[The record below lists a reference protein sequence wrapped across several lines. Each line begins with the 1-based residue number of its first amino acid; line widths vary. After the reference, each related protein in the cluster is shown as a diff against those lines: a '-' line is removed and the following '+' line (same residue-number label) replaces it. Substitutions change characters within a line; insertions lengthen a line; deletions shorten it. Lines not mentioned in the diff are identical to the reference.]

1 MLSGLTVLDLTR
13 HLPGPYATQVMA
25 DLGARVVKVEAPP
38 HGDPTRHLPPHGPD
52 GVATF
57 FRALNQGKESLGLDL
72 KHPRGP
78 GLLLD
83 LAAKVDVLVEGFRPG
98 VLERLG
104 VGPAACQARN
114 PGLVWCSLSGHGQD
128 GPARDRAGHDLTYQA
143 YSGALWL
150 NAAAGGLPVVPG
162 LQAADFMGSFG
173 ALTGIL
179 AALIERGRTGR
190 GRVVDASMLDAVVS
204 VQGPH
209 LLGHL
214 AGERA
219 GPGVMPLSGAFP
231 CYRTYRCQDGRAV
244 AFAPLEP
251 KFWQTFCDIVARP
264 DWVARQF
271 DPAMHAD
278 LEALFASRP
287 RDEWRLI
294 LEGSE
299 VCLAPVL
306 DYDEVVA
313 DPQVQARGLVTP
325 DKVAPPVRFAG
336 VPLPAAR
343 PAPARVGAH
352 TAPVL
357 RDLLGVSD
365 AEVDALVADGVVV

>member
-1 MLSGLTVLDLTR
+1 MLAGLTVLDLTR
-13 HLPGPYATQVMA
+13 HLPGPYATQVLG

-52 GVATF
+52 GLATF

-72 KHPRGP
+72 KHARGP

-83 LAAKVDVLVEGFRPG
+83 LAARVDVLIEGFRPG
-98 VLERLG
+98 VLARLG
-104 VGPAACQARN
+104 VTAAACQARN
-114 PGLVWCSLSGHGQD
+114 PGLVWCSLSGYGQD
-128 GPARDRAGHDLTYQA
+128 GPARDRAGHDLDYQA

-150 NAAAGGLPVVPG
+150 NAPAGGAPVVPG
-162 LQAADFMGSFG
+162 LQAGDFMGAFG
-173 ALTGIL
+173 ALTGVL
-179 AALIERGRTGR
+179 AALVERARTGR
-190 GRVVDASMLDAVVS
+190 GRVVDAAILDAVVS

-214 AGERA
+214 AGDRVS
-219 GPGVMPLSGAFP
+219 PGRTPLTGAFP
-231 CYRTYRCQDGRAV
+231 CYRTYRCGDGRDV

-251 KFWQTFCDIVARP
+251 RFWQTFCDLVDRP
-264 DWVARQF
+264 DWTPRQF
-271 DPAMHAD
+271 DPDLHAA

-294 LEGSE
+294 LEQAE

-325 DKVAPPVRFAG
+325 EKVGPPVRFEG
-336 VPLPAAR
+336 RPLPAPR
-343 PAPARVGAH
+343 PAPARVGEH
-352 TAPVL
+352 TRAVL
-357 RDLLGVSD
+357 EGLLGLGR
-365 AEVDALVADGVVV
+365 AEVDALLAEGVVV